1 MDEDTRLRLS
11 KSKVAAFEH
20 CPKRLWLQV
29 HRREVGSVDQRTQAL
44 FAAGHG
50 VGALAREQLP
60 NGHLVHEDH
69 RNVEG
74 AIAHTKA
81 LLSGP
86 CDRPIFEAAFQREDV
101 VIRADILEPD
111 GRGGWSFIEVK
122 NSTSVRQYI
131 LNDVTTQG
139 WTALGDGLRISTFAV
154 RHVRHKVRTE
164 SDLSRCIFIDT
175 DITWLVLG
183 LIPRRLAVIEAAR
196 ACVRGPEP
204 MRKVGPHCTRPFA
217 CEFRDYCQALAVSCA
232 NRRDTWLL

>member
-1 MDEDTRLRLS
+1 MDEARLRLS

-29 HRREVGSVDQRTQAL
+29 HRREVGSVEQRTQAL

-50 VGALAREQLP
+50 VGELARDQLP
-60 NGHLVHEDH
+60 SGILVHEDH

-86 CDRPIFEAAFQREDV
+86 WDRPIFEAAFQREDV

-122 NSTSVRQYI
+122 NSTSVQPYI
-131 LNDVTTQG
+131 LHDVATQG
-139 WTALGDGLRISTFAV
+139 WTALGDGLRVSSFAV
-154 RHVRHKVRTE
+154 RHVRRKVRDE
-164 SDLSRCIFIDT
+164 ADLPRCTFVDT
-175 DITWLVLG
+175 DVTWLILG
-183 LIPRRLAVIEAAR
+183 LVPRRLPVIQAAR

-204 MRKVGPHCTRPFA
+204 VRPVGPYCTRPFV
-217 CEFRDYCQALAVSCA
+217 CEFRDYCRSSAARKEA
-232 NRRDTWLL
+232 TRP